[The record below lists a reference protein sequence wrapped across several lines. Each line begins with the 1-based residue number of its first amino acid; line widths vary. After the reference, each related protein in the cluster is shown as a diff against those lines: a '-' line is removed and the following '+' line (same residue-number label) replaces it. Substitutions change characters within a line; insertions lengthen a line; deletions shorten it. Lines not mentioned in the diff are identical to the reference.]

1 VSETLPAFAKLLLGF
16 FGLLFAALLVI
27 GVGTIA
33 GAVLAGP
40 TIRGGERA
48 VVALAA
54 FDLTVA
60 AVTFGLFAWLT
71 AGRAAGWQR
80 ALWLLAFATVLVAML
95 AIVGFST
102 LVILNR

>member
-1 VSETLPAFAKLLLGF
+1 MSETLPAFAKLLLGL

-27 GVGTIA
+27 GVGTIVGA
-33 GAVLAGP
+33 GLAGP

-54 FDLTVA
+54 FDLAVA
-60 AVTFGLFAWLT
+60 MVTFGLFTWLT
-71 AGRAAGWQR
+71 AGLATGWQR
-80 ALWLLAFATVLVAML
+80 ALWLLAFATLLVAML
-95 AIVGFST
+95 AMVGFVT